1 MSFFSKYQK
10 YYTKIL
16 DFFNI
21 LEQFNE
27 NYIPKK
33 EQKKLLRNYKIIYN
47 FFKTNYKDKK
57 IRKFLKIYSSLETY
71 FQTHNSIYL
80 KNQLIQYED
89 LLNNID
95 GKQLDFQQKMAVL
108 SDDINNLVI
117 AGAGSG
123 KTLTISGKVKYLI
136 EAKKAKSDEILLISF
151 TDKAV
156 KEMSER
162 LKKLNIEIQAKTF
175 HKLGLEII
183 SNFRKIRPHIASGD
197 FLDTI
202 ISDYFQKEILN
213 FPEQIKNILEFMC
226 GYLYIPED
234 ISNFDNLGDYIDH
247 FRSIDYETIES
258 KYLRATCQIQ
268 EARKVR
274 RLDDLIIANFLFFH
288 KINYKYE
295 YLYPFNAENSFK
307 RTFKSN
313 FFLPDYQLYLEH
325 FLIDEKGHSKFLTK
339 YEEQKYLAEIE
350 LKRKL
355 HTIHHTKLI
364 ETYSYYH
371 KNNSLLENLKNL
383 LLQNNVSLKTANL
396 IEIYK
401 KIYIFQKDK
410 QFEEFKKLLKTFLSL
425 FKSNNFQF
433 EDIEKF
439 LVDNNYLKNSFLK
452 NRNKLFFSIFRNFFD
467 FYENALKSRDLIDFN
482 DMINKSTEIIELG
495 FLPQP
500 YKFIVID
507 EFQDISMSRFKLI
520 RALQNKS
527 NAKIICV
534 GDDWQSIYR
543 FSGSDIDLFSHFEKY
558 FGPANFLK
566 IEKTYRNSQELIDIA
581 SAFVTQNPNQLKK
594 ELKSDKH
601 IQHPIKV
608 FTYCEDIIEA
618 VEKCIQDIILE
629 FGENVE
635 VLLLGRTR
643 YDLHDLEISD
653 KFEVQDDLNI
663 EYKQIPNLKIS
674 FLTIH
679 KSKGLEADNVIVL
692 NMQNN
697 MLGFPNRISS
707 DPILSFVLAN
717 KEEYLYA
724 EERRL
729 FYVAITRTKNRTY
742 LVSPQIH
749 YSCFLEELIAAN
761 HVYNPESEKKEETK
775 NIQKCLK
782 CKKGTLILRKNNLT
796 NEEFLGCSNY
806 PYCDFTMQNNN
817 AAEK

>member
-47 FFKTNYKDKK
+47 FFKTNYKNKK

-136 EAKKAKSDEILLISF
+136 ESKKAKSDEILLISF

-197 FLDTI
+197 FLDII

-268 EARKVR
+268 EPRKVR

-295 YLYPFNAENSFK
+295 YLYPFDAENSFK

-433 EDIEKF
+433 EDIEKL

-566 IEKTYRNSQELIDIA
+566 IEKTYRNSQELINIA
-581 SAFVTQNPNQLKK
+581 SSFVTQNPNQLKK

-601 IQHPIKV
+601 ILHPIKV

-629 FGENVE
+629 FGENAK

-761 HVYNPESEKKEETK
+761 HVYNPESEKKEEIK
-775 NIQKCLK
+775 NLQKCLK